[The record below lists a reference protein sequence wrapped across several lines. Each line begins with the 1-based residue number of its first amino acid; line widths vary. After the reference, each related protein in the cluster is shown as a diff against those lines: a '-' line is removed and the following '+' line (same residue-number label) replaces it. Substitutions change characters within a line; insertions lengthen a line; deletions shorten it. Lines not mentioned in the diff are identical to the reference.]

1 MQIYLVGGAVRDRLL
16 GKPVKDRDWVVIG
29 ATEAD
34 MTSQGYQRVGA
45 DFPVFLHPETREEYA
60 LARTERKTAAGH
72 KGFVTHFSPD
82 VTLEE
87 DLARRD
93 LTINAIAQA
102 SDGELVDPFHGV
114 RDLEAKQLRAV
125 TEAFREDPLRILR
138 VARFAA
144 QLPGFQV
151 EEHTLDM
158 MIDMCAHGAMDEL
171 PGERVWQELHKALQ
185 APAPERFFQVLDAAN
200 AWSPFFVELRGAERP
215 PLGGATAENRL
226 AACLASLAV
235 EDIRAFCHRAKV
247 PNAFRDF
254 ALMVVRYGDTLRR
267 WREVDALELAGAVSA
282 CRGYHDADNLR
293 PLLAYLRWRFECEL
307 SDLLAAVARSNVEV
321 HARQFSETGP
331 ALGAALVRARA
342 QLLRDAQRLQ

>member
-16 GKPVKDRDWVVIG
+16 GKPVEDRDWVVIG

-45 DFPVFLHPETREEYA
+45 DFPVFLHPETHEEYA

-72 KGFVTHFSPD
+72 KGFTTHFSPD

-102 SDGELVDPFHGV
+102 MDGELVDPFHGV

-144 QLPGFQV
+144 QLRGFQV
-151 EEHTLDM
+151 EEHTLRM
-158 MIDMCAHGAMDEL
+158 MRDMCAHGAMDEL
-171 PGERVWQELHKALQ
+171 PGERVWQELNKALQ
-185 APAPERFFQVLDAAN
+185 APEPERFFEVLDAAN
-200 AWSPFFVELRGAERP
+200 AWSPFFVELRAAKRP
-215 PLGGATAENRL
+215 PLGGATAEAHL
-226 AACLASLAV
+226 AACLAPLTVDA
-235 EDIRAFCHRAKV
+235 IRSFCARAKV

-254 ALMVVRYGDTLRR
+254 ALTVVRYGETLLR
-267 WREVDALELAGAVSA
+267 WREVDSVELASAVSA
-282 CRGYHDADNLR
+282 CRGYHGADNLR
-293 PLLAYLRWRFECEL
+293 PLLAYLQWRYG
-307 SDLLAAVARSNVEV
+307 SDLSVLFSAVERTNQEV
-321 HARQFSETGP
+321 QARQFSESGP
-331 ALGAALVRARA
+331 ALGAALLRARA
-342 QLLRDAQRLQ
+342 QELADAQRTQ